1 MTDEPAAKDL
11 VVLAADGQIGAALDG
26 LLCRAKSLRF
36 REVVSNIFV
45 HPQKDPGCFFRG
57 HDFLRPFCRQ
67 YRFALVVFDREG
79 CGRQQLSREVL
90 ETEIEQRLAVSGW
103 GNRAAAVAIDPEL
116 EAWVWSDSPEVDQ
129 VLGWSN
135 RTPSLSVWLKS
146 EGFRTE
152 DEAKPR
158 QPKRALE
165 EALQLARKRRSSS
178 IYRQLA
184 ERVGVHRCTDPAFL
198 KLKTV
203 LQSWF
208 GAAAV
213 S

>member
-11 VVLAADGQIGAALDG
+11 VVLAADGQIAAALEG
-26 LLCRAKSLRF
+26 LLSRAKSLRF
-36 REVVSNIFV
+36 RDVTSNIF
-45 HPQKDPGCFFRG
+45 
-57 HDFLRPFCRQ
+57 
-67 YRFALVVFDREG
+67 AL
-79 CGRQQLSREVL
+79 S
-90 ETEIEQRLAVSGW
+90 A
-103 GNRAAAVAIDPEL
+103 
-116 EAWVWSDSPEVDQ
+116 
-129 VLGWSN
+129 
-135 RTPSLSVWLKS
+135 WLKS

-152 DEAKPR
+152 EEAKPR

-208 GAAAV
+208 GTAV
-213 S
+213 AS